1 MRCPSCHDDYED
13 GVRDCA
19 GCRIPLVPEDAVPV
33 PAASADARLGTFHP
47 VMAERIGELLYRRGL
62 DYRSIARDDAVE
74 MRVDREWRDDLRAEL
89 SVTWGDLVRR
99 LDAEV
104 VDEVL
109 AAGGDAP
116 GWYDPPQGGY
126 VDREGR
132 LIVDVDDEDRA
143 TDAARVIGPALF
155 TVGAIMTV
163 MGWYVLDSAALT
175 VSGIA
180 LVLFGLFAPR

>member
-1 MRCPSCHDDYED
+1 MRCPSCQDEYED
-13 GVRDCA
+13 GIRTCA
-19 GCRIPLVPEDAVPV
+19 GCQVPLVPDDAVPV
-33 PAASADARLGTFHP
+33 PPVPADARLGTFHP
-47 VMAERIGELLYRRGL
+47 VMAERVGELLYRRGL

-74 MRVDREWRDDLRAEL
+74 VRVDQEWRDDLRAEL
-89 SVTWGDLVRR
+89 SLTWGELVRR

-104 VDEVL
+104 VEQIL
-109 AAGGDAP
+109 ADGGDAP

-132 LIVDVDDEDRA
+132 LVVDVDDEDQA

-163 MGWYVLDSAALT
+163 MGWYLADSPALT
-175 VSGIA
+175 VAGIA
-180 LVLFGLFAPR
+180 LVLFGLFNPR